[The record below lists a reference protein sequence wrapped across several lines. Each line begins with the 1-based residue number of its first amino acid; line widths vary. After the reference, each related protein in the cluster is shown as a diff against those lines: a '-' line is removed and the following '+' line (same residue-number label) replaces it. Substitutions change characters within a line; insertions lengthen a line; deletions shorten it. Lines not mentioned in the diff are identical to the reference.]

1 MHGVLFWKYE
11 EEKAA
16 WNMVEKD
23 KSIRYDV
30 LSDRVSALYT
40 WQDNRCDP
48 SFLATLPIPQSH
60 LNVSTGYGTATI
72 FWMTRNK

>member
-11 EEKAA
+11 DGNTA
-16 WNMVEKD
+16 WDMIEKD

-30 LSDRVSALYT
+30 VSDRVSALYT

-48 SFLATLPIPQSH
+48 NFLASLPKPQSH
-60 LNVSTGYGTATI
+60 LNVSTGYGIATI
-72 FWMTRNK
+72 FWMMKNK

>member
-11 EEKAA
+11 EGRTA
-16 WNMVEKD
+16 WDMIEKD

-30 LSDRVSALYT
+30 VSDRVSSLYT

-48 SFLATLPIPQSH
+48 NFLATLPKPQSH

-72 FWMTRNK
+72 FWMMKNK